1 MTVKNH
7 RPRLSFLTSVTLGLY
22 EFFWHLLLPVV
33 LLRLYLKGRAQRGYR
48 QNILER
54 LGCYKKKVSSNKLV
68 WVHAVSVGET
78 RASAPLVQ
86 ALLSDGYQVLL
97 THMTPTGRQT
107 GSEIFSKAIAAG
119 QLQQAYL
126 PYDVSWAV
134 GAFLRKFKPTLGL
147 VMETEIWPVLLR
159 TAVKAHVPLLLVNA
173 RLSERS
179 ARKTLKFGSIAKDIY
194 QSFNQ
199 ILAQTSIDAK
209 RYESLG
215 FNRVTVTGNLKFD
228 VAPNFSQI
236 DEAVNLRKN
245 LSAEM
250 QIVCAASTRDG
261 EEEIVIAA
269 WASLMKAHSDLA
281 KTARLIIVPRHPQR
295 FDEVHQLLQ
304 SNASLVARK
313 SQLADELSFADA
325 LNKNAIILGDSMGE
339 MSFYYALSDLVV
351 MGGSLL
357 PLGGQNFIEACSLG
371 CPAILGE
378 HTFNFQQ
385 ASQDVIDAHAAIRV
399 ANVDEL
405 SKAMALLLSDK
416 QLREKMSANA
426 IDFSGQH
433 MGATGKIMDVVH
445 QY

>member
-1 MTVKNH
+1 
-7 RPRLSFLTSVTLGLY
+7 
-22 EFFWHLLLPVV
+22 
-33 LLRLYLKGRAQRGYR
+33 
-48 QNILER
+48 
-54 LGCYKKKVSSNKLV
+54 
-68 WVHAVSVGET
+68 
-78 RASAPLVQ
+78 
-86 ALLSDGYQVLL
+86 
-97 THMTPTGRQT
+97 
-107 GSEIFSKAIAAG
+107 
-119 QLQQAYL
+119 
-126 PYDVSWAV
+126 
-134 GAFLRKFKPTLGL
+134 
-147 VMETEIWPVLLR
+147 
-159 TAVKAHVPLLLVNA
+159 
-173 RLSERS
+173 
-179 ARKTLKFGSIAKDIY
+179 
-194 QSFNQ
+194 
-199 ILAQTSIDAK
+199 
-209 RYESLG
+209 
-215 FNRVTVTGNLKFD
+215 VTGNLKFD

-236 DEAVNLRKN
+236 DEAVNLRKK
-245 LSAEM
+245 LTAEM

-261 EEEIVIAA
+261 EEEIVISA
-269 WASLMKAHSDLA
+269 WTSLMEAYPDLA

-295 FDEVHQLLQ
+295 FDEVYQLLQ
-304 SNASLVARK
+304 SGTSLVARK
-313 SQLADELSFADA
+313 SQLADEFSFADA